1 MATKKNTTSATI
13 ETTPN
18 ATPVEPIETHVLTF
32 GEKVQRANVYLETI
46 RINCELAKKIEKINS
61 YSAKDEITED
71 DKLKLE
77 RLKEEK
83 AQLEKVRTEYISK
96 CGVVNFDDATSD
108 IFAFVCAWVI
118 NPQKGN
124 VTKDSNGTHYD
135 IAFKNMLPV
144 VGKIRLYYAKWY
156 DEKDSKEKTEAR
168 KELVEL
174 LNNFCN
180 QYFPTEKSEVMLMPC
195 ENKTFTLTFAKFEKD
210 LDKDG
215 NVKLVSKEYANP
227 KNCMSGGYKP
237 MQAHFVN
244 TESKPMIKNL
254 IGTCATK
261 LKWTKNGINNNKLDD
276 YTIVQQV
283 LLNALKYNLDFD
295 TTKDVKK
302 VVTVTHEI

>member
-1 MATKKNTTSATI
+1 MATKKATTNATI
-13 ETTPN
+13 DTPN
-18 ATPVEPIETHVLTF
+18 ASAPIENVLTF

-61 YSAKDEITED
+61 YSTKDEMTED
-71 DKLKLE
+71 DRNKLDA
-77 RLKEEK
+77 LKAEK
-83 AQLEKVRTEYISK
+83 ANLEKVRTEYIAK
-96 CGVVNFDDATSD
+96 CGVVNFEDATSD
-108 IFAFVCAWVI
+108 IFAFICAWVI

-124 VTKDSNGTHYD
+124 VTKDNNGTHYD

-144 VGKIRLYYAKWY
+144 VGRIRLYYSKWY
-156 DEKDSKEKTEAR
+156 DEKDSKEKTDAR
-168 KELVEL
+168 KELVEM

-180 QYFPTEKSEVMLMPC
+180 QYFPTEKSEVVLQPC

-276 YTIVQQV
+276 YTIIQQV

-295 TTKDVKK
+295 TTKDTKK
-302 VVTVTHEI
+302 VITVTHEI